1 MISDNFADHKNRI
14 VVAVIAFT
22 IELNKRRYMM
32 QITAS
37 AEEKIQQVAS
47 YIEKNAQLK
56 VSLEQLAEKF
66 HISAFHLQRT
76 FSQKYGL
83 SPKQLQNLFR
93 MHQLKKSLKQGD
105 DISGAIYQ
113 AGYGS
118 VSRVYEQLNS
128 NLGMTPALYKQGAQ
142 GLQVSVAL
150 CSTKYGYVLM
160 AATDRGV
167 CFVHIGACRL
177 SLITAL
183 HQEFPNALYSIAP
196 VDESSQLG
204 DWMVLLERYLS
215 AQGQVPKLP
224 LDFNGTVFQMKV
236 WAFLAQ
242 VKQGDK
248 VSYAQVAR
256 AIGQPKAY
264 RAVANACAAN
274 KIALLIPCHRVIR
287 GDGSSGGY
295 RWGEDLKQQL
305 LQLEA

>member
-1 MISDNFADHKNRI
+1 MQTT
-14 VVAVIAFT
+14 AVEQK
-22 IELNKRRYMM
+22 IEL
-32 QITAS
+32 
-37 AEEKIQQVAS
+37 VAS
-47 YIEKNAQLK
+47 YIEKNAQHK

-66 HISAFHLQRT
+66 DISAFHLQRT

-83 SPKQLQNLFR
+83 SPRQLQNLFR
-93 MHQLKKSLKQGD
+93 MQQLKKSLKQGD

-118 VSRVYEQLNS
+118 MSRVYEQLNS

-142 GLQVSVAL
+142 DLQISVAL
-150 CSTKYGYVLM
+150 CSTQYGYVLM

-167 CFVHIGACRL
+167 CFVHIGSCRL

-183 HQEFPNALYSIAP
+183 HQEFPNALYSIAAA
-196 VDESSQLG
+196 DESSQLG
-204 DWMVLLERYLS
+204 DLMALLELYLA
-215 AQGQVPKLP
+215 AQAEMPKLP
-224 LDFNGTVFQMKV
+224 LDINGTVFQMKV
-236 WAFLAQ
+236 WVFLAQ

-256 AIGQPKAY
+256 AIGEPKAY

-295 RWGEDLKQQL
+295 RWGEQLKQQL
-305 LQLEA
+305 LQLEG

>member
-1 MISDNFADHKNRI
+1 
-14 VVAVIAFT
+14 
-22 IELNKRRYMM
+22 MM

-37 AEEKIQQVAS
+37 ADEKIQQVAS

-142 GLQVSVAL
+142 DLQVSVAL

-183 HQEFPNALYSIAP
+183 HQEFPNALYSIAS

-204 DWMVLLERYLS
+204 DWMALLERYLS
-215 AQGQVPKLP
+215 AQGQVPRLP

-256 AIGQPKAY
+256 GIGEPKAY